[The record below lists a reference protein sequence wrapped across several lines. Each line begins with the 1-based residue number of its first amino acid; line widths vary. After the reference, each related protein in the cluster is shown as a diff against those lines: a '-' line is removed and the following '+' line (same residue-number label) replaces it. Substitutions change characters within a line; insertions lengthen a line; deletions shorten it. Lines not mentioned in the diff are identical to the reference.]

1 MNKQTQVYIK
11 IIGEALIPLVG
22 FFLWGWSLYFILLFY
37 IIDIFVSEFLLHLKT
52 KKIKSYSEKITTKE
66 WLFLGSISGGCLLI
80 LLCMIHVSVKLIH
93 PTIDF
98 TTEIWA
104 FLSYEEMGIAQGVIL
119 IPLIVFMGYSS
130 YKAEFLLPQLFK
142 SIVSQSLF
150 KSRILDLIL
159 AIIFAV
165 IVCVLA
171 LFFNFTDVVYLVS
184 IVVLTSVYQ
193 YVKAFHPNV
202 LPKF

>member
-11 IIGEALIPLVG
+11 ILGEAIIPLVG

-37 IIDIFVSEFLLHLKT
+37 IIDVFVAEFLLHLKT
-52 KKIKSYSEKITTKE
+52 KKINNYAEKITQKE
-66 WLFLGSISGGCLLI
+66 WILLGSISGGSLI
-80 LLCMIHVSVKLIH
+80 VLLCAIYFSLKIIY

-98 TTEIWA
+98 KSETWA

-130 YKAEFLLPQLFK
+130 YKSEFLLPQLYK
-142 SIVSQSLF
+142 SIAPQSLL
-150 KSRILDLIL
+150 KSRIFALIVTIL
-159 AIIFAV
+159 SAV
-165 IVCVLA
+165 IVGVLA
-171 LFFNFTDVVYLVS
+171 LFFNFPDVVYLLG
-184 IVVLTSVYQ
+184 IVVLTSAYQ